1 MKKEI
6 IHFLSDYITAFSNY
20 KESLEQKSIIE
31 NLTSVYNE
39 LLSIAENN
47 AGSYTN
53 FKKECRETAIFDRFD
68 SAIKKCREEFDK
80 HI

>member
-20 KESLEQKSIIE
+20 KVSLEQKSVIE
-31 NLTSVYNE
+31 NLKSVYNE

-53 FKKECRETAIFDRFD
+53 FKKEF
-68 SAIKKCREEFDK
+68 
-80 HI
+80 